1 MVQWVK
7 NQTAVLQHPS
17 ALWAEDPA
25 LPRLW
30 VTAAAQSQSLAWELP
45 CAACAAIKKKTK
57 PKTYGPVGQSSTFR
71 EHFLLCVLVWPLPR
85 MKLLKEADNPPMG
98 W

>member
-45 CAACAAIKKKTK
+45 CAACAAIKKKQNQK
-57 PKTYGPVGQSSTFR
+57 HMVQWDSPPHSESISSYVFWSGLSLR
-71 EHFLLCVLVWPLPR
+71 
-85 MKLLKEADNPPMG
+85 
-98 W
+98 